1 MVEKAVFYHAGCAVC
16 SDAEQRFVDALD
28 RARYAV
34 ESVHLG
40 SATDRIAEAHEAGV
54 RSVPALVIG
63 TAVYHINHGAD
74 LSALG

>member
-1 MVEKAVFYHAGCAVC
+1 MVERAVFYHAGCAVC
-16 SDAEQRFVDALD
+16 TDAEERFVDALD

-40 SATDRIAEAHEAGV
+40 AAKGRIAEARRAGV

-63 TAVYHINHGAD
+63 DAVYHINHGAD
-74 LSALG
+74 LTALD